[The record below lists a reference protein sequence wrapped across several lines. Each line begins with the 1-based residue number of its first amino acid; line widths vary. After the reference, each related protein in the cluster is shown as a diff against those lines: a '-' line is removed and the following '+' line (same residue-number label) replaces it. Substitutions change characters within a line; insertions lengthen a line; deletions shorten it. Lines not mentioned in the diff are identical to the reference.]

1 MAQPGR
7 AGKADEKNES
17 PKGATLTAQA
27 QLRNGGQFS
36 SGTAT
41 LDRERLTF
49 QGYFRYE
56 LPLADV
62 RSATVQRDI
71 LKLETPTGY
80 ITLKLKQAHA
90 WAGFI
95 KANR

>member
-1 MAQPGR
+1 MPAKNPAPERISAQC
-7 AGKADEKNES
+7 
-17 PKGATLTAQA
+17 
-27 QLRNGGQFS
+27 QLRNGDQFS

-41 LDRERLTF
+41 LDGERLTF

-56 LPLADV
+56 LSLADV

-80 ITLKLKQAHA
+80 ITLKIGKQAKA
-90 WAGFI
+90 WAAFI
-95 KANR
+95 LRARQALQARKGV